1 MILDEVAN
9 HVGMGA
15 FHARQLAQMRS
26 LSPGATIG
34 AVLGSILSPGYVGHF
49 IAPTPARLGI
59 YVGGNTYRVVAYID
73 GIRSSEQARN
83 LIDGYDNSDGG
94 LGTSPYN
101 AWLRSQAAE
110 FLLFWQRTFTTPP
123 EYLDFV
129 GYSAGGALGTYL
141 LHRFKQ
147 LGSPPKMKLVT
158 FGAPRATNISVRAF
172 LGGSAICRWMTDADP
187 IPLIPPRATDVPA
200 LIAVQPVLT
209 VLRWGNYVHT
219 DGGVAL
225 YADGTTSPEVVPPTA
240 SLNVS
245 GALAAWIIGQED
257 AANNPHAITSY
268 IGALDAAVVRANTPA
283 QLQPAGGQGE
293 PRQVDNKAEIKAAQ
307 REAAKIVNIQGHAQ
321 NAVPQLIPEPML
333 LKPVRVGL
341 IWCVEFRGR
350 IILQAPIEK
359 RARAIAR
366 AGNTFLKSLQK
377 QAIVD
382 VATLEDEL
390 SEFLRLAQMPGNG
403 FSPTIKT
410 GLSS

>member
-9 HVGMGA
+9 HVGMGE

-26 LSPGATIG
+26 MSPSATLG
-34 AVLGSILSPGYVGHF
+34 SVLGGLLSPGYVGF
-49 IAPTPARLGI
+49 YIGPTPNRLGV
-59 YVGGNTYRVVAYID
+59 YVGGNNYRVVAYID
-73 GIRSSEQARN
+73 GIQSSEQAQN
-83 LIDGYDNSDGG
+83 FINGYDNSDGG

-101 AWLRSQAAE
+101 AWLRSQAAD
-110 FLLFWQRTFTTPP
+110 FLLFYQRSFPTPP

-129 GYSAGGALGTYL
+129 GYSAGGALGTYM

-147 LGSPPKMKLVT
+147 LGNPPKMKLVT
-158 FGAPRATNISVRAF
+158 FGAPRATNVSVRAF
-172 LGGSAICRWMTDADP
+172 LGGSAMCRWMTDADP
-187 IPLIPPRATDVPA
+187 VPLIPPRATDVPA

-219 DGGVAL
+219 DGGIAVFS
-225 YADGTTSPEVVPPTA
+225 DGTTAPEVVPPTS

-245 GALAAWIIGQED
+245 GSLAAWLLSEEGSP
-257 AANNPHAITSY
+257 NNPHALTSY
-268 IGALDAAVVRANTPA
+268 QAALNAAILRANNAT
-283 QLQPAGGQGE
+283 QLQPPVGQGE

-321 NAVPQLIPEPML
+321 NSVPQLIPEPLL

-341 IWCVEFRGR
+341 IWCVEFNGR

-366 AGNTFLKSLQK
+366 AGNTFLKSLQR

-390 SEFLRLAQMPGNG
+390 SEFLRLAQMPGTG
-403 FSPTIKT
+403 FTPTIKT